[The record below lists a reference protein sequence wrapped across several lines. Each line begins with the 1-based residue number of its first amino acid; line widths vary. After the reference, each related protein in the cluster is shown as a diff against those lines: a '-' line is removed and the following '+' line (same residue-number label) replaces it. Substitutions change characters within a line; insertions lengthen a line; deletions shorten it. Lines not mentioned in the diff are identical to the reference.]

1 MFPFQLILFFD
12 LFFFLYL
19 YCIGSGDPS
28 IRSFLPV
35 GVSFRL
41 IINQF
46 IWIWSFLTS
55 LRAEVCEEQEWQVGF
70 LRPRAYAWH
79 TLWCFVKETPWKQ
92 TRQTGGATSASPP
105 EPSKISR
112 QMLNFGGL
120 FRQLLHAFL
129 QYDLL
134 NLTKEGL
141 IFTFMLRN
149 LCSRSWDQTAFSERL
164 FGIGPRTNCS
174 FAFLR
179 KYGLLVDSVTKKN
192 LC

>member
-1 MFPFQLILFFD
+1 MLDFHDTRLFLDVSFFPFQLIFFFD

-19 YCIGSGDPS
+19 FLCIGSGDPS

-41 IINQF
+41 IIYRF

-55 LRAEVCEEQEWQVGF
+55 FRAGVCEEQEWRVGF
-70 LRPRAYAWH
+70 PRPRAYAWH

-105 EPSKISR
+105 EPSKISC
-112 QMLNFGGL
+112 QMLDFGGL

-129 QYDLL
+129 
-134 NLTKEGL
+134 
-141 IFTFMLRN
+141 
-149 LCSRSWDQTAFSERL
+149 
-164 FGIGPRTNCS
+164 
-174 FAFLR
+174 
-179 KYGLLVDSVTKKN
+179 
-192 LC
+192 